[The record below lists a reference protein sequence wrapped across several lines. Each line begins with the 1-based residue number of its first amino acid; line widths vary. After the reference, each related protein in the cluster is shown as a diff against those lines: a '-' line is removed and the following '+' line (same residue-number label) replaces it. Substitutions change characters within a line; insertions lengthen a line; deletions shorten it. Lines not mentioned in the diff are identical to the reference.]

1 MTDYKEEEIQS
12 LFNIHMKNISKE
24 RRYKE
29 MKLKNWLKLRQ
40 KEAITNIRKNS

>member
-12 LFNIHMKNISKE
+12 LFNIRMKNINKE

-29 MKLKNWLKLRQ
+29 MKLKKWLKLRQ